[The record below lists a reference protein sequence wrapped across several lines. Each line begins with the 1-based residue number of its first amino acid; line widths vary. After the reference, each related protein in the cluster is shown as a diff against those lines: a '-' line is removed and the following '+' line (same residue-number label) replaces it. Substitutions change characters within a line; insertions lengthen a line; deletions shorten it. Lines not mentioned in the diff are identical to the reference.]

1 MRQRSLTGGTKS
13 STASTTD
20 DADPIT
26 TKILKLVTDLGNT
39 VLAKKAASELNAI
52 KAKKTQHFSSP
63 ILFRRV
69 MEILE
74 QHRFHLP
81 VCRFVLDLFDR
92 GVLRRVV
99 LEESDEDEDEDE
111 EESSGRLT
119 IKVKIRLSPL
129 TLTSWRLHRLDGRF
143 ITAKTRSRHQ

>member
-1 MRQRSLTGGTKS
+1 MRQRSMTGGTKS

-20 DADPIT
+20 DGDPIT

-52 KAKKTQHFSSP
+52 KVKKTHHFSSP
-63 ILFRRV
+63 ILFRHV

-99 LEESDEDEDEDE
+99 LEESDDE
-111 EESSGRLT
+111 EEVVESGRPT
-119 IKVKIRLSPL
+119 KVRICPSAL
-129 TLTSWRLHRLDGRF
+129 TLTIRRPHRLDGRL
-143 ITAKTRSRHQ
+143 ITAKTRSRHQR

>member
-1 MRQRSLTGGTKS
+1 LTGGTKS

-20 DADPIT
+20 DGDPIT

-39 VLAKKAASELNAI
+39 VLAKKAASEINAI
-52 KAKKTQHFSSP
+52 KIKKTQHFSSP

-92 GVLRRVV
+92 RVLRRVV
-99 LEESDEDEDEDE
+99 FEESDDDDDDE
-111 EESSGRLT
+111 EEELGRPTKVMIHLSS
-119 IKVKIRLSPL
+119 L
-129 TLTSWRLHRLDGRF
+129 TLTSGCLYCPDSRVVTTK
-143 ITAKTRSRHQ
+143 IRSRHQRR

>member
-1 MRQRSLTGGTKS
+1 
-13 STASTTD
+13 
-20 DADPIT
+20 
-26 TKILKLVTDLGNT
+26 

-99 LEESDEDEDEDE
+99 LQESDEDEDEDE
-111 EESSGRLT
+111 DDEEEESSGRLT
-119 IKVKIRLSPL
+119 IEVKIRLSPL

-143 ITAKTRSRHQ
+143 ITEKTRSRHQ

>member
-1 MRQRSLTGGTKS
+1 MTGGTKS

-20 DADPIT
+20 DGDPIT

-39 VLAKKAASELNAI
+39 VLAKKSASELNAI
-52 KAKKTQHFSSP
+52 KVKKTHHFSSP

-99 LEESDEDEDEDE
+99 LEESDDDE
-111 EESSGRLT
+111 EEESGRHT
-119 IKVKIRLSPL
+119 KVRICPSPL
-129 TLTSWRLHRLDGRF
+129 TLTIRRLHRLDCRVA
-143 ITAKTRSRHQ
+143 TAKTRSRHQ

>member
-1 MRQRSLTGGTKS
+1 MTGGTKS

-20 DADPIT
+20 DGDPIT

-52 KAKKTQHFSSP
+52 KVKKTHHFSSP

-99 LEESDEDEDEDE
+99 LEESDDDE
-111 EESSGRLT
+111 ESGRPT
-119 IKVKIRLSPL
+119 KVRICLSPL
-129 TLTSWRLHRLDGRF
+129 TLTIRHLHQLDGRVV
-143 ITAKTRSRHQ
+143 TAKTRSRHQ

>member
-1 MRQRSLTGGTKS
+1 MTGGTKS

-52 KAKKTQHFSSP
+52 KTKKTQHFSSP
-63 ILFRRV
+63 VLFRRV
-69 MEILE
+69 MMILE

-99 LEESDEDEDEDE
+99 LEESEEDEE
-111 EESSGRLT
+111 EESSGRPT
-119 IKVKIRLSPL
+119 DVKIHLSLL
-129 TLTSWRLHRLDGRF
+129 TLTSGCLHQLDSRVV
-143 ITAKTRSRHQ
+143 TAKTRYRH